1 MTSTDSK
8 NELTAGT
15 WAEGK
20 AEGFAEGHRFGRSE
34 GLRQSIHDL
43 CEVLAI
49 ELTAEREAQI
59 HGSSDAELTSLREHL
74 KRDRR
79 WP

>member
-8 NELTAGT
+8 NEPTAGT

-49 ELTAEREAQI
+49 ELTAEREALI
-59 HGSSDAELTSLREHL
+59 HGSSDADLTALREHL
-74 KRDRR
+74 KRGRT